1 MMRKSSQDF
10 HPSSSQKSIVA
21 LGSGQGSTIEF
32 FCQQIQEKNYPFYIK
47 SIITDNPKS
56 RLLQIAQH
64 FKIPCH
70 VLEFDKENPSL
81 WDKNLVQ
88 LLNSY
93 KPSLIVLAGFL
104 KKIGTQVIKQF
115 PKKIINSHPS
125 LLPEFGGYGFY
136 GLKVHQAV
144 VSAKKKETGLSIHW
158 VNSEYDKGEL
168 VNQLVIPVKEKETAE
183 ELQERIKK
191 KEKLFYFQTI
201 ANLLNKKA

>member
-1 MMRKSSQDF
+1 MRKSSQF
-10 HPSSSQKSIVA
+10 SSQKLHPKSIVA

-47 SIITDNPKS
+47 SIITDKPQS
-56 RLLQIAQH
+56 RLIQVAQH

-70 VLEFDKENPSL
+70 VLEFDKENPDL

-93 KPSLIVLAGFL
+93 EPSLIVLAGFL

-125 LLPEFGGYGFY
+125 LLPEFGGHGFY

-168 VNQLVIPVKEKETAE
+168 VDQLVIPVKDKETAE

-201 ANLLNKKA
+201 ANLLNKKV